1 MALVQPGYPTEFPTV
16 ALGVLADKLRGKE
29 VPTGTAIHA
38 CWVVSGWAL
47 GNFVPTDSPQV
58 VGANLES
65 EEQQA
70 VFVETMIQNKISG
83 NPVGTFF
90 PWNLLITIA
99 LNLILKLSK

>member
-1 MALVQPGYPTEFPTV
+1 MIQPNYPSEFPTI

-47 GNFVPTDSPQV
+47 GNFLPSDQPQV

-65 EEQQA
+65 DEQQA

-83 NPVGTFF
+83 MPVGTYF
-90 PWNLLITIA
+90 PWVLLVRIA
-99 LNLILKLSK
+99 LNLLTKLLK